1 MLHSFV
7 ENWIIRGKIKRV
19 KSKSKKKRVI
29 IRVKGKL
36 KRVINRCNLMPYA
49 TGLKQKTEFVFDFT
63 ALHCDS
69 CF

>member
-29 IRVKGKL
+29 IRVKGKI
-36 KRVINRCNLMPYA
+36 K
-49 TGLKQKTEFVFDFT
+49 KSDQ
-63 ALHCDS
+63 
-69 CF
+69 